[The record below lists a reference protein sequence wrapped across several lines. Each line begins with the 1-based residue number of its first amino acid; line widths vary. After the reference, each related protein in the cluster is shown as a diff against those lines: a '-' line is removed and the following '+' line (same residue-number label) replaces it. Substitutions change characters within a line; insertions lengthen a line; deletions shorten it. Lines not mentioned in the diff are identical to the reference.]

1 MVFLFLKCC
10 LSRLFSSFGDSTSWL
25 RQRGGVA
32 GECMHTGLRCVLLAI
47 CVFSLRACDFN

>member
-32 GECMHTGLRCVLLAI
+32 GQCMHTGLRCVLLAI